1 MIRKEKKRR
10 YNFLI
15 LLFAALLALSSGISF
30 MPATAW
36 AAEEEEEDSSAEP
49 EEEVLPEGPQND
61 LEIRAT
67 EQGVTWPVGPDALW
81 SDKAIL
87 IDLDTGVA
95 LYEKN
100 ADAQDYPAST
110 TKIMT
115 AMLVLENA
123 SMDDVVTFSADSV
136 NNTEGSGIWRMEGE
150 QLTVEQC
157 MYALML
163 ASANECA
170 YALAEH
176 VTGGDHDAFVQ
187 MMNDRA
193 ALLGCTNTH
202 FTNPN
207 GLPDEEHVTT
217 ARDLAKIARAA
228 YQNEMFREIVGTEEY
243 RIPATNMQDEE
254 VLMYNHHKMICG
266 KKTDKFL
273 YEPATGGKTGYTKAA
288 LHTLVTYAEKDGHRL
303 ACVVLRSRGDA
314 QYTETEDLFEYGF
327 ANFYNINIK
336 ENETRLD
343 QEALTEGYTV
353 PEGRQIKSVEIN
365 PDAMLTLPNDVT
377 IADTT
382 PEVVY
387 TTADDGSQT
396 GEVIYTY
403 GGNEVGRTPILV
415 ATEEVRQILP
425 DVSAAV
431 EEPANASGVTGFIEQ
446 VKTLAKELGMLKS
459 LTGLA
464 ILVALILIIIFS
476 IRRAFRR
483 RKQKKILSKVKQTSA
498 PVIGEVED
506 FDLDD
511 EDETAEDIEM
521 TVESEEEDM
530 PEENPVDENKQDSEE

>member
-1 MIRKEKKRR
+1 MCLQSI
-10 YNFLI
+10 FLI
-15 LLFAALLALSSGISF
+15 NL
-30 MPATAW
+30 
-36 AAEEEEEDSSAEP
+36 
-49 EEEVLPEGPQND
+49 
-61 LEIRAT
+61 R
-67 EQGVTWPVGPDALW
+67 
-81 SDKAIL
+81 IL
-87 IDLDTGVA
+87 
-95 LYEKN
+95 
-100 ADAQDYPAST
+100 
-110 TKIMT
+110 
-115 AMLVLENA
+115 
-123 SMDDVVTFSADSV
+123 
-136 NNTEGSGIWRMEGE
+136 
-150 QLTVEQC
+150 
-157 MYALML
+157 
-163 ASANECA
+163 
-170 YALAEH
+170 
-176 VTGGDHDAFVQ
+176 
-187 MMNDRA
+187 
-193 ALLGCTNTH
+193 
-202 FTNPN
+202 
-207 GLPDEEHVTT
+207 
-217 ARDLAKIARAA
+217 
-228 YQNEMFREIVGTEEY
+228 
-243 RIPATNMQDEE
+243 
-254 VLMYNHHKMICG
+254 YN
-266 KKTDKFL
+266 
-273 YEPATGGKTGYTKAA
+273 
-288 LHTLVTYAEKDGHRL
+288 V
-303 ACVVLRSRGDA
+303 
-314 QYTETEDLFEYGF
+314 
-327 ANFYNINIK
+327 NIK

-530 PEENPVDENKQDSEE
+530 PEENPVDENKQNSEE

>member
-1 MIRKEKKRR
+1 MIGNEKKRK
-10 YNFLI
+10 YSFLI
-15 LLFAALLALSSGISF
+15 ILFAALLAFSSGISF
-30 MPATAW
+30 MPTAAW
-36 AAEEEEEDSSAEP
+36 AAEEDEEETSAEP

-67 EQGVTWPVGPDALW
+67 EQGVSWPVGPDALW

-123 SMDDVVTFSADSV
+123 SMDDVVTFSADAV

-202 FTNPN
+202 FMNPN

-228 YQNEMFREIVGTEEY
+228 YQNEKFREIAGTEEY

-266 KKTDKFL
+266 KKTDQYL
-273 YEPATGGKTGYTKAA
+273 YEPATAGKTGYTKAA
-288 LHTLVTYAEKDGHRL
+288 LHTLVTFAEKDGHRL

-327 ANFYNINIK
+327 ANFSNVNIK

-343 QEALTEGYTV
+343 QTALTEGYTV
-353 PEGRQIKSVEIN
+353 PEGKQIKSVEIN
-365 PDAMLTLPNDVT
+365 PDAMLTLPNDIT

-415 ATEEVRQILP
+415 STEEVRQILP
-425 DVSAAV
+425 DTGSAV
-431 EEPANASGVTGFIEQ
+431 EESAGTSGVDGFIDQ

-483 RKQKKILSKVKQTSA
+483 RKQKKILSRVKHDEHNEA
-498 PVIGEVED
+498 PVMDELED

-511 EDETAEDIEM
+511 VDDLSEDAESEPEELLTEEPAEDDTQE
-521 TVESEEEDM
+521 
-530 PEENPVDENKQDSEE
+530 PEA